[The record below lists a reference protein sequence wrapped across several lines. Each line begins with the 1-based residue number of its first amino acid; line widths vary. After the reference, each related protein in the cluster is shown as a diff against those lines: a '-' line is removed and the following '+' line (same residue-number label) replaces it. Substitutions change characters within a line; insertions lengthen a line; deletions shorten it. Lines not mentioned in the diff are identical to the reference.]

1 MQGEVMA
8 RRRSGDEL
16 LPRDLPSGREL
27 LDEGRKIAGTFD
39 VGRSLICREFGATSE
54 ADYKKKMTAEGRI
67 MTCMNIGCQTWAETE
82 KGLHYVWEESAKK
95 GFRIDRFT
103 FQLDRRMGIPPEL
116 WSRAAKETG
125 PLLVTDADWMGT
137 ANTVPIQPGLG
148 DMMIGSPMSVANAV
162 RALQAGVYYI
172 GNMSQFS
179 WDYPA
184 WEGTDVDQMCEMVKA
199 LGIMG
204 AKSAQGAV
212 VQSYLDDGF
221 CGQFSDYASFIGW
234 AMFERYIVEELIG
247 GQLSASWG
255 GLTHNPVQKSA
266 VTMALEAVK
275 PPGRVTAFYHCDTT
289 HFTKDIQR
297 NYAALTMD
305 VLYLVLTE
313 MRLKTG
319 AAVLPIPVTEAF
331 RVPSLD
337 EIVEVHNIS
346 RKIIE
351 DAPRLMPTINWEPIE
366 AERDR
371 LVLDGRRFYAN
382 IMKGLPE
389 LGVDMQDPL
398 QILLAIRRLGAVE
411 IERRFGAGQQPDGE
425 VEQYKPVAPT
435 DTWRDYIERRDSV
448 RKKIDERGTA
458 IMRPMKVVVGS
469 TDIHEFGLHLVTS
482 ALEAMGLTPVVAG
495 VDVDPR
501 EFAEL
506 AERERAKAILVSTHN
521 GMALTYSQQLLAE
534 MKARNLSATVLM
546 GGKLNQDVE
555 GQDVPVDVSEDLEK
569 LGIRVCQDIDD
580 LFPMLQSVV

>member
-1 MQGEVMA
+1 MA
-8 RRRSGDEL
+8 RRRSVDEL

-27 LDEGRKIAGTFD
+27 LDEGRKIAATFD
-39 VGRSLICREFGATSE
+39 VGRSLICREFGGTSE
-54 ADYKKKMTAEGRI
+54 AEYKKKMTAEGRI
-67 MTCMNIGCQTWAETE
+67 MTCMNIGCQTWGETE
-82 KGLHYVWEESAKK
+82 KGLRYIWAETEKR

-103 FQLDRRMGIPPEL
+103 FQMDRRMGIPPAL
-116 WSRAAKETG
+116 WHQAAKETG
-125 PLLVTDADWMGT
+125 PLLVTDEDWMGT

-184 WEGTDVDQMCEMVKA
+184 WDGTDVEQMCEMVKA

-204 AKSAQGAV
+204 AKAGQGAV
-212 VQSYLDDGF
+212 VQSYLDDGY
-221 CGQFSDYASFIGW
+221 CGQFSDYSSFIGW
-234 AMFERYIVEELIG
+234 TLFERYIVEELIG
-247 GQLSASWG
+247 GCLSASWG

-266 VTMALEAVK
+266 VTMALEAIK
-275 PPGRVTAFYHCDTT
+275 PAGRVNAFYHCDTT

-313 MRLKTG
+313 MRLRSG

-331 RVPSLD
+331 RIPSLD

-346 RKIIE
+346 RKIID

-371 LVLDGRRFYAN
+371 LLHDGRRFYAN
-382 IMKGLPE
+382 LLSGLPE
-389 LGVDMQDPL
+389 LGVDIRDPL

-411 IERRFGAGQQPDGE
+411 IERRFGVGRRPESAVD
-425 VEQYKPVAPT
+425 QYEPVVPT
-435 DTWRDYIERRDSV
+435 DTWRDYVERRDRV
-448 RKKIDERGTA
+448 QTKIRDQGIA
-458 IMRPMKVVVGS
+458 ILRPMNVVVGS
-469 TDIHEFGLHLVTS
+469 TDIHEFGLHLVTN
-482 ALEAMGLTPVVAG
+482 ALEAMGLKPVVAG
-495 VDVDPR
+495 VDVDPD

-506 AERERAKAILVSTHN
+506 AQRERAKAILVSTHN
-521 GMALTYSQQLLAE
+521 GMALTYARQLLEE
-534 MKARNLSATVLM
+534 MKARNVSATVFI

-555 GQDVPVDVSEDLEK
+555 GQDVPVDVSDELER
-569 LGIRVCQDIDD
+569 LGIKVCPDIDD
-580 LFPMLQSVV
+580 LYPMLQSVV